1 MSANASGVSANAS
14 GMPNA
19 MTNANATG
27 VSANASGMTSTV
39 SSMDD
44 SLVTSPSGSVVTTRI
59 MTWQNILDKA
69 NGLRIGPIYRNAA
82 VQAEY
87 EENKRLVAAT
97 YARYSDYI
105 KVKMLDWAPIA
116 IDATAGLIEAR
127 RTRRSKLKRLTIN
140 SYPYYLEDGITHMV
154 LWSLK
159 PMTHEEIEKTVRRQ
173 LRRVM
178 KTPMD
183 DGKELAFY
191 VNRREH
197 QSILDLWHAQVF
209 VKFA

>member
-1 MSANASGVSANAS
+1 
-14 GMPNA
+14 MPNE
-19 MTNANATG
+19 
-27 VSANASGMTSTV
+27 VSANASGMTNEVSVMTSTA
-39 SSMDD
+39 SIMDD
-44 SLVTSPSGSVVTTRI
+44 SLVISPSGSVVTTRI
-59 MTWQNILDKA
+59 MTWQDIVDKA
-69 NGLRIGPIYRNAA
+69 NGLRIGPIYRNAT

-105 KVKMLDWAPIA
+105 KVKMLDWIPIA
-116 IDATAGLIEAR
+116 NATRCLIEAR

-154 LWSLK
+154 LWSVK

-173 LRRVM
+173 LRRVL